1 MGGEDVMRTPIVAGN
16 WKMNGS
22 IASVDALIQGLLASA
37 DMDCEL
43 LVCPPSIFLA
53 QVRDRLIAKGRESVI
68 AVGAQDVSQ
77 HEAGAYTGEV
87 SASMLIEYGCRYTLI
102 GHSERRQFH
111 AESDIDVAAKVER
124 SLTAGIRPIVCVG
137 ETLEERRNGRTLSV
151 VERQLGAVG
160 EVISAEDWGRFDV
173 AYEPVWAIGTGESAS
188 PEQAQEVHEA
198 LRDAIQKNGDQNGA
212 TRILYG
218 GSVNQDNAD
227 ALFEMADID
236 GALVGG
242 ASLIAESFLS
252 IAASAAERAT
262 RGGARRQ

>member
-137 ETLEERRNGRTLSV
+137 ETLGKTGRVLLRLCTRR
-151 VERQLGAVG
+151 
-160 EVISAEDWGRFDV
+160 
-173 AYEPVWAIGTGESAS
+173 
-188 PEQAQEVHEA
+188 PEQ
-198 LRDAIQKNGDQNGA
+198 DATCLSKGLFN
-212 TRILYG
+212 TTHR
-218 GSVNQDNAD
+218 VNH
-227 ALFEMADID
+227 
-236 GALVGG
+236 
-242 ASLIAESFLS
+242 
-252 IAASAAERAT
+252 
-262 RGGARRQ
+262 